1 MKTAEPVKTEI
12 KKLDLTV
19 KAAGQLARV
28 YVTPGMMFNKA

>member
-1 MKTAEPVKTEI
+1 MKTTKPTKIEI

-19 KAAGQLARV
+19 KSAGLLARV

>member
-1 MKTAEPVKTEI
+1 MNKKEPVKTEI

-19 KAAGQLARV
+19 KAAGQLGRV

>member
-1 MKTAEPVKTEI
+1 MKKNEPVKTEI

-19 KAAGQLARV
+19 KAAGQLGKV

>member
-1 MKTAEPVKTEI
+1 MKTTAQTKSDT

-19 KAAGQLARV
+19 KAAGELAKV

>member
-1 MKTAEPVKTEI
+1 MKTSEPVKLDT

-19 KAAGQLARV
+19 KSAGELARV